1 MSDDVHVSESA
12 GAYVLGALTPEEAN
26 EIEMHAATCEQC
38 REEIEG
44 LKHVVSVLPL
54 ACATMEPSPDLKSRI
69 LAAGR
74 GDDQADA
81 ILRRAVIGPEA
92 GGRKHDI
99 WHRSLPSWAGVAG
112 WVGLATACAIAGI
125 FIGVAGER
133 QRMMASLQAPVP
145 VPMSKA
151 LGRVTVSQAVS
162 APENAPAMDT
172 YSVYSVGAEQLHSR
186 VTVTHA
192 SKVWDLSV
200 SRAGKRIPCKV
211 IQPNNAPHAMI
222 VAAMPMAKQGMV
234 YQVWLVRKGKMHRG
248 PTVMPGEMMQTTIP
262 MRVQSGDVIAFSME
276 PPGGSAVPS
285 GPFVMEQTL

>member
-1 MSDDVHVSESA
+1 MSDELHVSDSA

-26 EIEMHAATCEQC
+26 EIETHTATCEQC
-38 REEIEG
+38 REEIED

-54 ACATMEPSPDLKSRI
+54 ACASVEPSPDLKSRI

-81 ILRRAVIGPEA
+81 ILRRAVVGREA
-92 GGRKHDI
+92 GGPKHDI

-112 WVGLATACAIAGI
+112 WIGLATACAIAGI

-133 QRMMASLQAPVP
+133 QRMIASLQ
-145 VPMSKA
+145 VPMPLSKTV
-151 LGRVTVSQAVS
+151 GRVTVSEAAR
-162 APENAPAMDT
+162 APANAPAVDA
-172 YSVYSVGAEQLHSR
+172 YSVFPVGAEQLHSR
-186 VTVTHA
+186 VTVTPD

-200 SRAGKRIPCKV
+200 NQAGKRIPCKV
-211 IQPNNAPHAMI
+211 IQPNNALHAMI
-222 VAAMPMAKQGMV
+222 VADMPMAKQGMV

-262 MRVQSGDVIAFSME
+262 MRVESGDVIAFSME
-276 PPGGSAVPS
+276 PPGGSAMPS

>member
-1 MSDDVHVSESA
+1 MSDELHVSDSA

-26 EIEMHAATCEQC
+26 EIETHAATCEQC
-38 REEIEG
+38 REEIEN

-54 ACATMEPSPDLKSRI
+54 ACASVDPSPDLKSRI

-74 GDDQADA
+74 GDDQAGA
-81 ILRRAVIGPEA
+81 ILRRAVTGAEA
-92 GGRKHDI
+92 REPKHDM

-112 WVGLATACAIAGI
+112 WMGLATACAIAGI

-133 QRMMASLQAPVP
+133 QRMIASLQVP
-145 VPMSKA
+145 VSAPMSKT
-151 LGRVTVSQAVS
+151 LGRIAVNEAAAR
-162 APENAPAMDT
+162 APANAPAMDA
-172 YSVYSVGAEQLHSR
+172 YSVFPVGAEQLHSR
-186 VTVTHA
+186 VTVTHE

-200 SRAGKRIPCKV
+200 NQAGKRIPCKV

-222 VAAMPMAKQGMV
+222 VADMPVAQHGMV

-262 MRVQSGDVIAFSME
+262 MRVESGDVIAFSME
-276 PPGGSAVPS
+276 PPGG
-285 GPFVMEQTL
+285 

>member
-1 MSDDVHVSESA
+1 MSDELHVSDSA

-26 EIEMHAATCEQC
+26 EIETHAAACEQC
-38 REEIEG
+38 REEIEN

-54 ACATMEPSPDLKSRI
+54 ACASMDPSPDLKSRI

-81 ILRRAVIGPEA
+81 ILRRAVTGHEA
-92 GGRKHDI
+92 GGQKHDI

-133 QRMMASLQAPVP
+133 QRMMASLQVP
-145 VPMSKA
+145 VPISGT
-151 LGRVTVSQAVS
+151 LGRIALSAAVH
-162 APENAPAMDT
+162 APAEAPAMDA
-172 YSVYSVGAEQLHSR
+172 YSVFPVGAEQLHSR
-186 VTVTHA
+186 VTVTHG

-200 SRAGKRIPCKV
+200 NQAGKRIPCKV

-222 VAAMPMAKQGMV
+222 LADMPMAKQGMV

-248 PTVMPGEMMQTTIP
+248 PTVMPGELMQTTIP
-262 MRVQSGDVIAFSME
+262 MRVESGDVIAFSME
-276 PPGGSAVPS
+276 PPGGSTVPS